1 MKTGALCGG
10 ADLPARAAEGLRQR
24 GQKGTGSISR
34 CKSRGTKATFWARG
48 LKWDS
53 STVALV
59 PKATGYIR
67 VHAENIILF
76 SVVCRGGLQIV

>member
-1 MKTGALCGG
+1 MKTGALCVG

-34 CKSRGTKATFWARG
+34 CKSRGTKATGWAAG

-59 PKATGYIR
+59 PMATGYIR
-67 VHAENIILF
+67 VQTGNIVLRF
-76 SVVCRGGLQIV
+76 LVSRGRL

>member
-1 MKTGALCGG
+1 MKTGALCVS

-24 GQKGTGSISR
+24 GQKGTESISR
-34 CKSRGTKATFWARG
+34 CKSRGTKATGWDDG

-59 PKATGYIR
+59 PKATGYLT
-67 VHAENIILF
+67 VQNGNVIIY
-76 SVVCRGGLQIV
+76 SVASRGGL